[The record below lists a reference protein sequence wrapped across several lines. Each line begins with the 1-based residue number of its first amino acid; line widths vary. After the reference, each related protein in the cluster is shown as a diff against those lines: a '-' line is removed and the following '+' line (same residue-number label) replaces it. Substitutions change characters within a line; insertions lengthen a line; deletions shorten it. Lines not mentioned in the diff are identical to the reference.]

1 MTLLVLLALLFF
13 IDAYQKTKD
22 TEVALWAVPACFI
35 QLWGYG
41 SGFVRA
47 WWGKHIMRRR
57 EFTAFRNNFYD

>member
-1 MTLLVLLALLFF
+1 MALLALLALLFF
-13 IDAYQKTKD
+13 IDAHQKTKD

-47 WWGKHIMRRR
+47 WWGEHILHRR